1 MLPGCL
7 YFVAIQV
14 RVAWARETIFARL
27 LERKKVIPFFWLDCN
42 CMLYPT
48 PFCHILS
55 TYSKEIWWCLL
66 PCPLANWSQVMAPL
80 ITSGIRVENRRIC
93 VFLQRAK
100 PRHRRAA
107 SCPRRATI
115 SYPQICNCLVAF
127 LLSSDVKAVR
137 AIRPVIGKPLILGGA
152 IIGCLR
158 PPVVEHKISN
168 PCVRGC
174 WLTEAEHDGHS
185 EAGASSKR

>member
-7 YFVAIQV
+7 YFVALQV
-14 RVAWARETIFARL
+14 RVAWARETILARL
-27 LERKKVIPFFWLDCN
+27 LKRKKVIPFFWLDCN
-42 CMLYPT
+42 CMLHPT

-55 TYSKEIWWCLL
+55 TYSKEIWRCLL
-66 PCPLANWSQVMAPL
+66 PCPLANWSQVMASL

-100 PRHRRAA
+100 PRDRRAA
-107 SCPRRATI
+107 PCPWRSTI
-115 SYPQICNCLVAF
+115 SYPQRCNCLAAF

-158 PPVVEHKISN
+158 LPVVGHMISN

-174 WLTEAEHDGHS
+174 WLDQAEHDGHS
-185 EAGASSKR
+185 EVGASSER